1 VRAVLQRVSEA
12 SVSVDGQVVGRI
24 GRGLLV
30 YLGVAAGDQSAD
42 IEYIVSKIRDVRV
55 FGDDAGKM
63 NLSVGDAGGSVLLIS
78 QFTLCGDLRKG
89 RRPSFDGAEKPE
101 AARAR
106 YDETLAS
113 LRRTGLTVEAGVF
126 QADMQ
131 VASVNDGPVTFLIDS
146 RNPANRDL
154 VNG

>member
-1 VRAVLQRVSEA
+1 MRAVLQRVSEA
-12 SVSVDGQVVGRI
+12 SVCVDGQVVGRI

-42 IEYIVSKIRDVRV
+42 IDYIVSKIRDLRI
-55 FGDDAGKM
+55 FGDEAGRM
-63 NLSVGDAGGSVLLIS
+63 NLSVGDVGGAVLLVS
-78 QFTLCGDLRKG
+78 QFTLCGDVRKG

-106 YDETLAS
+106 YEETLAG
-113 LRRTGLTVEAGVF
+113 LRKTGLPVQAGVF

-131 VASVNDGPVTFLIDS
+131 VAAVNDGPVTFLVDS
-146 RNPANRDL
+146 RNPANREL